1 MLACPSVSLWL
12 HWKKALP
19 VCGGRSGGNGSRPE
33 GRPIHLEGLLV
44 QKEGFGIFFGDYEEF
59 ECRLLGAAKALLP
72 AADGVGAD
80 VEIGGEEGLA
90 GVEIAADL
98 PDFAGGDG
106 ARAGGNA
113 GDAEI
118 HGFAAFVGG
127 GIAEGF
133 AQVLEDVYFD
143 FLGHVGFR

>member
-90 GVEIAADL
+90 GVEIAAICRISR
-98 PDFAGGDG
+98 AEMGRG
-106 ARAGGNA
+106 RAGMRVTRRFTA
-113 GDAEI
+113 SP
-118 HGFAAFVGG
+118 
-127 GIAEGF
+127 
-133 AQVLEDVYFD
+133 
-143 FLGHVGFR
+143 RS